1 MPSSPTPFGRI
12 AERILALKDVF
23 TRSGT
28 IVATWRWRGQ
38 ERYGP
43 YYRVAYRCEGRQCA
57 IYLGRC
63 GELVEK
69 VRALL
74 AELQEPLRF
83 RRELADMRRAATQA
97 LRKVKAELDRAF
109 GALGFYARG
118 FEMRGWRRLEA
129 VHRYEALCG
138 CRFPGVEP
146 PPNPSAEKDTGNE
159 AVLLT
164 NGGGRS
170 LMAQAMTQSLPL

>member
-1 MPSSPTPFGRI
+1 MPSPPSRFDGI

-23 TRSGT
+23 ARSGT

-43 YYRVAYRCEGRQCA
+43 YYRVAYRCEGRQRA

-83 RRELADMRRAATQA
+83 KRRLAEMRRAVTQA

-118 FEMRGWRRLEA
+118 FEMRGWRRAEA
-129 VHRYEALCG
+129 VRRYEAFCG
-138 CRFPGVEP
+138 RRLPAVASL
-146 PPNPSAEKDTGNE
+146 PNPSAERKTGNE
-159 AVLLT
+159 ALLLT
-164 NGGGRS
+164 NRRERWS
-170 LMAQAMTQSLPL
+170 QAGFR